1 MVFRW
6 ILILKLTGA
15 LVLGPLL
22 AGATTSCGTIE
33 GIGKDI
39 AAAGR
44 AGKRVF
50 E

>member
-1 MVFRW
+1 MVLRR
-6 ILILKLTGA
+6 IVVLKVTGA
-15 LVLGPLL
+15 LMFGAFAL
-22 AGATTSCGTIE
+22 GATSACGTIE

-50 E
+50 D

>member
-1 MVFRW
+1 MVLRW
-6 ILILKLTGA
+6 IVVLKVAGA
-15 LVLGPLL
+15 LLIGAFAL
-22 AGATTSCGTIE
+22 GATSACGTIE

-50 E
+50 D